1 MRSFCELI
9 TNYCVK
15 YNIIHIEDANALRF
29 GIELIV
35 TQVMTIGAILLIG
48 LMISDIKQCILFCIC
63 FY

>member
-29 GIELIV
+29 GIELLI
-35 TQVMTIGAILLIG
+35 TQIITIGTIL
-48 LMISDIKQCILFCIC
+48 
-63 FY
+63 